1 MAGSVIVHAVQVRL
15 LPVIGTLCLGL
26 LLACPALA
34 GPWTQAPGQGYAK
47 IWLRWL
53 PGLAYHAGPEAPDPG
68 LHPIGL
74 YQELGLGAWAE
85 LGVTDALTVTV
96 QWEPARAF
104 FLKDG
109 GATRTRAHVAAGA
122 PAVGGRLRLLQHRRF
137 VASLEGSVR
146 GPNGSGQIVQDVH
159 ATAGGHPRVGGLRI
173 TDRVWDLH
181 LGAAVGLGLGRL
193 YFAASG
199 GVIARTG
206 GYRALLVW
214 SAELGRPLGRRA
226 RWTGRVRLA
235 GQHPLANGTA
245 PLHDSPSG
253 IGNGTRH
260 FGLTLELE
268 RSVGGDWA
276 VGASVAASMG
286 LAARQTHGP
295 AVMVYVAGAFGARS
309 RPPG

>member
-1 MAGSVIVHAVQVRL
+1 MKPLVL
-15 LPVIGTLCLGL
+15 IGTFALGL
-26 LLACPALA
+26 LVSCPAAA
-34 GPWTQAPGQGYAK
+34 GPWTQPPGQGYAK

-85 LGVTDALTVTV
+85 LGVTEALTVTV

-109 GATRTRAHVAAGA
+109 GATRTRAHVAVGA
-122 PAVGGRLRLLQHRRF
+122 PVLGGRLRLLRHGRF
-137 VASLEGSVR
+137 IASLEASVR
-146 GPNGSGQIVQDVH
+146 GPNGTGQIVQDVH
-159 ATAGGHPRVGGLRI
+159 ATAQGNPRVGGLRV
-173 TDRVWDLH
+173 TDRVWDLYA
-181 LGAAVGLGLGRL
+181 GASVGLGFDRL
-193 YFAASG
+193 HVAASG

-206 GYRALLVW
+206 GYRALVVW
-214 SAELGRPLGRRA
+214 AAELGRPIGRRG
-226 RWTGRVRLA
+226 RWYGRVRLA
-235 GQHPLANGTA
+235 GQHPLANGSA

-268 RSVGGDWA
+268 RRVSGDWA
-276 VGASVAASMG
+276 VGASLATSLG

-309 RPPG
+309 GQP